1 MEPERPSESDRASD
15 AAVAGEAVAG
25 EAIAR
30 AMDAAAAGETGAAE
44 QLLPLVYE
52 QLRALARS
60 RMSRIPPGQTLQPTA
75 LVHEAWARIADRHP
89 EGWANR
95 AEFFH
100 AAARAMRDIIVED
113 ARRKDTV
120 RHGGQWRRV
129 RLDED
134 AELAI
139 ARPGSDVLDL
149 DDAMARL
156 AAAHPEAARVV
167 DLRYFVGL
175 SAEEV
180 AEITGVSVSTVERLW
195 RFSRAWLREAIECD
209 EQGARP

>member
-1 MEPERPSESDRASD
+1 MEPDRSSEGDRASD
-15 AAVAGEAVAG
+15 AADAGDAV
-25 EAIAR
+25 AR
-30 AMDAAAAGETGAAE
+30 AMEAAAAGETGAAE
-44 QLLPLVYE
+44 QLLPLVYD
-52 QLRALARS
+52 QLRALAS
-60 RMSRIPPGQTLQPTA
+60 ARMRRIPPGQTLQPTA
-75 LVHEAWARIADRHP
+75 LVHEAWARIADRRP

-120 RHGGQWRRV
+120 RHGGRWRRV
-129 RLDED
+129 RLDAD

-139 ARPGSDVLDL
+139 APPGSDVLDL
-149 DDAMARL
+149 DDALARL
-156 AAAHPEAARVV
+156 AAAHPDAARVV

-175 SAEEV
+175 TAEEV

-195 RFSRAWLREAIECD
+195 RFARAWLREAIERD
-209 EQGARP
+209 EQGAKP